1 MPHRERMDRTKLRR
15 KPARGSHD
23 REVIDRICDEALIC
37 HVGFAASHG
46 PVVIPTTF
54 VRVGPEIHIHGSV
67 GSAMLTALVEGG
79 SACITITLLD
89 ALVLAKTALHHS
101 ANYRSVLA
109 FGRAREVTER
119 DEKVGSL
126 ARLLDK
132 IEPGRSRACRLPND
146 KELKMTRVVAL
157 ALTEASAKIRT
168 GPPLAE
174 ENPEDAALPFW
185 AGIIPLV
192 TTRGERVSV

>member
-1 MPHRERMDRTKLRR
+1 MDRTKLRR

-37 HVGFAASHG
+37 HVGFVAPHG

-54 VRVGPEIHIHGSV
+54 VRVGPELHIHGSV

-79 SACITITLLD
+79 SACIAITLLD

-119 DEKVGSL
+119 EEKLGSL
-126 ARLLDK
+126 TRLLDK

-174 ENPEDAALPFW
+174 EHPEDAALPFW

-192 TTRGERVSV
+192 ATRGERVSV